1 MVRLLTLST
10 AAPFV
15 PEKENQ
21 NKAQKY
27 LKNADIIFQTTTT
40 NVPKSIITVRFIILY
55 QVLSVNFAVNNIK
68 GT

>member
-1 MVRLLTLST
+1 M

-21 NKAQKY
+21 NKVQKY
-27 LKNADIIFQTTTT
+27 LKNADIFQTTTT

-55 QVLSVNFAVNNIK
+55 QVLSVNFTVNNIK

>member
-1 MVRLLTLST
+1 M

-27 LKNADIIFQTTTT
+27 LKNADTT

>member
-1 MVRLLTLST
+1 M

-27 LKNADIIFQTTTT
+27 LKNADIIFQTTTI

>member
-1 MVRLLTLST
+1 M

-21 NKAQKY
+21 NKVQKY
-27 LKNADIIFQTTTT
+27 FKNTDIFQTTTT